1 MTFIV
6 FSFIIFMV
14 MIMRKRIIII
24 GVIMLLVG
32 VAIMTHGIIDAGKVA
47 EEKKYSPMDPGE
59 AYEYFH
65 KMASGKKDP
74 VPPLIILGAAVSVF
88 GVIFLAKSKDEK
100 FLPGI

>member
-1 MTFIV
+1 
-6 FSFIIFMV
+6 MV

-24 GVIMLLVG
+24 GVIVLLVG

-74 VPPLIILGAAVSVF
+74 VPPLIDPAIILGAAVSVF

-100 FLPGI
+100 FLPEI